1 MDYSVIFNLINV
13 KNIWV
18 LYPIFLTYIY
28 VFSNSSLQFTIAA

>member
-18 LYPIFLTYIY
+18 LYPIFLTYSY